1 MKVTVY
7 DTRTKQ
13 VVHEFTIDETRTSF
27 VLPEGSAVGYKFE
40 VKADAD
46 PQV

>member
-7 DTRTKQ
+7 DMRTKQ
-13 VVHEFTIDETRTSF
+13 VVHEFTIDETRTSL

-40 VKADAD
+40 PELESVRS
-46 PQV
+46 